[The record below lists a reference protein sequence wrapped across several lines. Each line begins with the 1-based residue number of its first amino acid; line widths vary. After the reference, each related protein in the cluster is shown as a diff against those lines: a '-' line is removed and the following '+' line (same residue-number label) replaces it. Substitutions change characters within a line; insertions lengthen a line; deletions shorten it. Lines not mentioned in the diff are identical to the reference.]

1 MNVTAR
7 LRGSSNSKKDI
18 LLELASVHTVTNGSH
33 SQPTSEH
40 TRHQPQQQPR
50 VMENLVDPDDH
61 LVELPALSPRAVN
74 MPGLQRRCLEV
85 KNGFDFAN
93 NVEDRHEEKLADL
106 KQTSTLRERQRRLS
120 KPQFVIKPLDP
131 REFLNI

>member
-1 MNVTAR
+1 
-7 LRGSSNSKKDI
+7 
-18 LLELASVHTVTNGSH
+18 
-33 SQPTSEH
+33 
-40 TRHQPQQQPR
+40 
-50 VMENLVDPDDH
+50 MENLVDPDDH

-74 MPGLQRRCLEV
+74 MPGLQRRYLEV

-120 KPQFVIKPLDP
+120 KP
-131 REFLNI
+131 

>member
-1 MNVTAR
+1 
-7 LRGSSNSKKDI
+7 
-18 LLELASVHTVTNGSH
+18 
-33 SQPTSEH
+33 
-40 TRHQPQQQPR
+40 
-50 VMENLVDPDDH
+50 
-61 LVELPALSPRAVN
+61 
-74 MPGLQRRCLEV
+74 MPGLQRRCLEI

-131 REFLNI
+131 REYLNI